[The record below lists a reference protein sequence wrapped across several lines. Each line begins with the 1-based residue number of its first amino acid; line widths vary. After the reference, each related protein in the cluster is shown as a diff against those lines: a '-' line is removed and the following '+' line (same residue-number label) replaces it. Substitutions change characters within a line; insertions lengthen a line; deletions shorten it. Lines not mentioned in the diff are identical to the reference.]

1 MYARVCASCARVC
14 SRTLQSSRKGL
25 QKQTQNIYLRKF
37 QNCSRPA
44 PKHAHPVLHAGTLE
58 KHAARL
64 TPGSHV
70 LPRGS
75 WGFPRQLQ
83 NNLRSNSKQPAKD
96 PELLETEVVKHNHT
110 HTHTPLC
117 CANSPSSKPYK
128 TTSKDSK
135 HKQTLQSNFQTT
147 LRNRGREAHKPTNTH
162 THTHIHTTTNTQTQ
176 T

>member
-1 MYARVCASCARVC
+1 MVARVCEMVAEVCKMIAGVAQCTLEFAQVALEFVAGRYRVPEKASRNKPK
-14 SRTLQSSRKGL
+14 TYNL
-25 QKQTQNIYLRKF
+25 YLRKF

-83 NNLRSNSKQPAKD
+83 SKLRNTSKPTKNA
-96 PELLETEVVKHNHT
+96 ELLETEVVKHT
-110 HTHTPLC
+110 H
-117 CANSPSSKPYK
+117 N
-128 TTSKDSK
+128 D
-135 HKQTLQSNFQTT
+135 
-147 LRNRGREAHKPTNTH
+147 
-162 THTHIHTTTNTQTQ
+162 
-176 T
+176 